1 MKNKII
7 CLLSLISLLLPS
19 LTYAQQ
25 GNKPV
30 KGAGPETILARLDTN
45 QNGSLSKD
53 EVRGRMAER
62 FDTIDANGDGEISI
76 DELSA
81 ARDQAGERMGEKGEK
96 VKNADTDGN
105 GAISI
110 DEASAAGMDKLVEH
124 FALVD
129 IDGDG
134 EISRKEMREFRKAN
148 QNRKGPGQ

>member
-19 LTYAQQ
+19 LTQAQQ

-62 FDTIDANGDGEISI
+62 FDTIDANGDGEIS
-76 DELSA
+76 
-81 ARDQAGERMGEKGEK
+81 
-96 VKNADTDGN
+96 
-105 GAISI
+105 
-110 DEASAAGMDKLVEH
+110 
-124 FALVD
+124 
-129 IDGDG
+129 
-134 EISRKEMREFRKAN
+134 RKEMREFRKAN
-148 QNRKGPGQ
+148 QNRKGPRQ